1 VPEYRRIAPMASER
15 ARTLR
20 KNLTDAEAILWRRLR
35 RKELDHYRFRRQQP
49 IGPYVVDFF
58 CAEAKLIVELD
69 GGQHNEAASLVRDA
83 RRTEWLEARGYR
95 VLRFWNNQVREQ
107 LDGVLETILDN
118 LHGAG

>member
-1 VPEYRRIAPMASER
+1 MANER

-35 RKELDHYRFRRQQP
+35 RKELDRYRFRRQQP

-95 VLRFWNNQVREQ
+95 ALRFWNNQVREQ